1 MIDNEK
7 VIYPE
12 LSYRIVGI
20 AYEVYNEL
28 GYGMQEK
35 HYQRAFEV
43 SLKEKDVL
51 FESQKC
57 VELSYKNESIG
68 RYFLDLIVDDKIIYN
83 GQDFPRAEINGMDM
97 IQHNGKWVEAGDDN
111 LPWESDAN
119 AF

>member
-68 RYFLDLIVDDKIIYN
+68 RYFLDLIVDDKIILELKVR
-83 GQDFPRAEINGMDM
+83 PRMG
-97 IQHNGKWVEAGDDN
+97 
-111 LPWESDAN
+111 
-119 AF
+119 